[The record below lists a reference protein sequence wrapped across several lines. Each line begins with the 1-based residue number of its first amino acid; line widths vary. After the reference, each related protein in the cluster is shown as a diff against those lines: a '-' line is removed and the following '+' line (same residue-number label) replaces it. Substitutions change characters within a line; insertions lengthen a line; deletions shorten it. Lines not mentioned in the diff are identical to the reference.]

1 MTHERELFQPDDL
14 CTPDG
19 AAFNPA
25 ARGWSRRPL
34 HRANHHGCHGRNK
47 RWDYWAVL
55 AGGLAVSCVYATVDY
70 AGLAD
75 VYWADVV
82 SGEHG
87 GRAIA
92 VAGGDGMPLPEVPAT
107 APLHIARDGLDLAIT
122 DDDAGT
128 HIRAA
133 WTEADGRPARLDVVV
148 ALPPG

>member
-1 MTHERELFQPDDL
+1 MTHERELFEPVDL

-19 AAFNPA
+19 AVLNPA

-34 HRANHHGCHGRNK
+34 HRANLHGSHGRNK

-55 AGGLAVSCVYATVDY
+55 AGDLVVSCVYANVDY

-75 VYWADVV
+75 VYWVDLS

-87 GRAIA
+87 GHAI
-92 VAGGDGMPLPEVPAT
+92 VVGDGEGMSLPEVPAS
-107 APLHIARDGLDLAIT
+107 APLHVARDGLDLALA

-128 HIRAA
+128 HIRAS
-133 WTEADGRPARLDVVV
+133 WTEADGRPAHVDVVV
-148 ALPPG
+148 ALPP